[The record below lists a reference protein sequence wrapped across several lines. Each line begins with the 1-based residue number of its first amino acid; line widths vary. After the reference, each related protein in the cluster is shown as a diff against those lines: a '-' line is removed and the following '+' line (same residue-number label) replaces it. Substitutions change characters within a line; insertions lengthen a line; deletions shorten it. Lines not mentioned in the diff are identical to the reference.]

1 MTISFADVRARV
13 LSQKERLPSLY
24 GGFDFDALPERYTDD
39 ASLSDL
45 HNSPFA
51 GVAVRDEDRELVRH
65 YTMLGDVVADAY
77 AALLPR
83 YGFGRLVEML
93 VTACARGVEAVS
105 DAPPELAAFIGAMEA
120 TPAWVDMEL
129 VREGARLMLNDA
141 ANIAPLAIRGAFLA
155 TFLNKYSALPMALT
169 GALGHASAARR
180 VNETA
185 TFFAVTTLPGAL
197 ERHGEGFK
205 AAAMV
210 RLMHSMVRVNAIR
223 SGRWDRAVYGVPI
236 PQVDQ
241 MPAGLMWVF
250 LRAFQMRREGREH
263 FTKTER
269 AQVEFAR
276 YRCFLLGLPEDLLAD
291 TPDGVVRLMIARG
304 ATLRSGFDDATCG
317 ALIRATLS
325 AYLPPDK
332 SLRYRAFDA
341 VERRFS
347 TGFFVQYFLMGDVA
361 RATAMGIE
369 LSSVDRVVFM
379 ALAPWL
385 MGRMAFYDA
394 VRRIPGLSGP
404 VDDLLVRRIHGL
416 LARYGHAE
424 FVSNA
429 TQYRPTTHAAA
440 APA

>member
-1 MTISFADVRARV
+1 MTLSLDAVRARV

-24 GGFDFDALPERYTDD
+24 GDFDFDALPERFTD
-39 ASLSDL
+39 APSLSDL
-45 HNSPFA
+45 KDRSFP
-51 GVAVRDEDRELVRH
+51 GIAVRGEDLALVRH

-83 YGFGRLVEML
+83 YGFHRLVAML
-93 VTACARGVEAVS
+93 TTACAQGVDAVP

-120 TPAWVDMEL
+120 TPDWVDMGM
-129 VREGARLMLNDA
+129 VREGARLMRNDA
-141 ANIAPLAIRGAFLA
+141 ANVAPLAIRGAFLA
-155 TFLNKYSALPMALT
+155 TFLNKYAALPMALT

-185 TFFAVTTLPGAL
+185 TFFAVTTLPGAM

-210 RLMHSMVRVNAIR
+210 RLMHSMVRVNALR

-241 MPAGLMWVF
+241 MPAGLIWAF
-250 LRAFQMRREGREH
+250 LRAYEVVRAGRGFTRE
-263 FTKTER
+263 ER
-269 AQVEFAR
+269 AQVEFHR
-276 YRCFLLGLPEDLLAD
+276 YRCFLLGLPEDLLSD
-291 TPDGVVRLMIARG
+291 TPEGILSLMIARG
-304 ATLRSGFDDATCG
+304 STLRAGFDDETCG

-325 AYLPPDK
+325 AYLPPDR
-332 SLRYRAFDA
+332 SLKYRAFDA

-347 TGFFVQYFLMGDVA
+347 TGFFVRYFLQGDVA
-361 RATAMGIE
+361 RAAAMGVE
-369 LSSVDRVVFM
+369 LSVADRLVFW
-379 ALAPWL
+379 ALAPLL
-385 MGRMAFYDA
+385 MGRMALYDA
-394 VRRIPGLSGP
+394 LLRVPGLSGA
-404 VDDLLVRRIHGL
+404 VDDALVRKIRRL

-424 FVSNA
+424 FVSDA
-429 TQYRPTTHAAA
+429 ARYRPTTQAVV